1 LYRSFSCLF
10 IVLSTKNNHAY
21 YDNYFTISVER
32 SMLSNYRIKSYP
44 KSIRQH
50 ELNMQYA
57 HYFSLAA
64 LSAFKAASH

>member
-10 IVLSTKNNHAY
+10 IVLSTKNNHA
-21 YDNYFTISVER
+21 FTISVER

-64 LSAFKAASH
+64 LSALKAATH